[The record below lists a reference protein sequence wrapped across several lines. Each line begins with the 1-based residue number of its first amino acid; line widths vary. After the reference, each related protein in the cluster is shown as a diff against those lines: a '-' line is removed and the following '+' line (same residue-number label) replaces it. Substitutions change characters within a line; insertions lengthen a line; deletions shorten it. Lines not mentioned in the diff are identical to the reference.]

1 MYEVIIL
8 GATFAAAGLAQH
20 YKDRCL
26 VIESS
31 HRAGYE
37 FYGTLQDFPA
47 DAYIPEQSAACA
59 LRETLLQAPVIH
71 GSHPAIYP
79 YFRDCNILFGT
90 QIVAIRE
97 ENGISDCTVHGSRGF
112 VTYRAK
118 AVVDTRCSD
127 AMCQSKTYNF
137 LMESP
142 TTPDFSN
149 ASCKETTVPGRY
161 LVQCPVAADWDFPQA
176 RQAIYAIMQQF
187 TPEQKLILSANVFDY
202 QLRPGYPKMCGGILY
217 LPSKG
222 YQSPMEAMDM
232 GQQMGGRSL

>member
-20 YKDRCL
+20 YKKDCL

-31 HRAGYE
+31 HQAGYE
-37 FYGTLQDFPA
+37 FCGTLQDYSG
-47 DAYIPEQSAACA
+47 DAYAPRCDAASA
-59 LRETLLQAPVIH
+59 LQKTLLENPVIH
-71 GSHPAIYP
+71 GTHPAIYP

-118 AVVDTRCSD
+118 AVIDTRCSD
-127 AMCQSKTYNF
+127 AMSKSKTYNF

-142 TTPDFSN
+142 TRPVFSG
-149 ASCKETTVPGRY
+149 ATCRETAKNGQY
-161 LVQCPVAADWDFPQA
+161 LVQCPVALDSDFTDA
-176 RQAIYAIMQQF
+176 RKAMYEVMKQF
-187 TPEQKLILSANVFDY
+187 TPEQRLILSANVFDY
-202 QLRPGYPKMCGGILY
+202 QVRPGYPKMCGGILY

-222 YQSPMEAMDM
+222 YQSPVEAMDM
-232 GQQMGGRSL
+232 GLQMGGRSL